1 MLKVRAKGWDTMD
14 CPYCK
19 EDMHE
24 GVIHGDRYSTKWVP
38 KEKDRG
44 GIFQWFSRG
53 IILANM
59 AEDVEPVYYCEK
71 CEKIIIDTK
80 GKIDTRK

>member
-1 MLKVRAKGWDTMD
+1 MI
-14 CPYCK
+14 CPYCN

-44 GIFQWFSRG
+44 AIFQWFYKG
-53 IILANM
+53 LIF
-59 AEDVEPVYYCEK
+59 AELGEDIEPVYYCEK

-80 GKIDTRK
+80 GKRDTRKE